1 MDYIKCNADLHLHG
15 LYSGAVSRE
24 MVPKTIGEQ
33 APLKGLDLV
42 GTADILN
49 ARWIKLIKEQLTM
62 VDNGILEYKNGTK
75 YWIDE
80 NQTCVRWDELIDK
93 L

>member
-1 MDYIKCNADLHLHG
+1 MKYSNPTIDNYGNKVWRNEKGHYHREGG
-15 LYSGAVSRE
+15 LPA
-24 MVPKTIGEQ
+24 I
-33 APLKGLDLV
+33 
-42 GTADILN
+42 
-49 ARWIKLIKEQLTM
+49 
-62 VDNGILEYKNGTK
+62 EYKNGTK